1 MVLTGCVSAPGTP
14 DVARVAVVDTIAQN
28 IGDPQAT
35 FSMTEKQGVKLSVD
49 LSEIRDDLAA
59 PRHIKDSRTLCSHI
73 KAGAT
78 DTDLVLAALTLFSN
92 HKTEH
97 LDRADSQA
105 VVDIVAAAP
114 FCEKVE
120 AFR

>member
-1 MVLTGCVSAPGTP
+1 MALSGCATAPATP

-28 IGDPQAT
+28 IGNPQAT
-35 FSMTEKQGVKLSVD
+35 FSMSEKEGVALSLKLSKV
-49 LSEIRDDLAA
+49 RPDLAA
-59 PRHIKDSRTLCSHI
+59 PRHVNDARILCSHI

-78 DTDLVLAALTLFSN
+78 DTDQVLAAMTLFSN

-97 LDRADSQA
+97 LDRAKAEA
-105 VVDIVAAAP
+105 VLGVVAAAP

-120 AFR
+120 AF

>member
-1 MVLTGCVSAPGTP
+1 MLSGCATGPATP

-28 IGDPQAT
+28 IGNPEAT
-35 FSMTEKQGVKLSVD
+35 FSMSEKEGVALSLEMAKV
-49 LSEIRDDLAA
+49 RHDLAA
-59 PRHIKDSRTLCSHI
+59 PRHVHDARILCSHI

-78 DTDLVLAALTLFSN
+78 DTDQVMAAMTLFSN

-97 LDRADSQA
+97 LDRAAAQA
-105 VVDIVAAAP
+105 VVNVVATAP

-120 AFR
+120 EF